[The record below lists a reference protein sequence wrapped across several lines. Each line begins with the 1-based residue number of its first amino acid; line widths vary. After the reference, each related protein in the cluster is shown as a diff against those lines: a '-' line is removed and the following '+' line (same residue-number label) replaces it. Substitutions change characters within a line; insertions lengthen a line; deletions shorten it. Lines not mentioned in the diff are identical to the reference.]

1 MLQSIDK
8 KNKYILLIITYL
20 LLTTI
25 NNTNFINNKIF
36 STNVKSVEVV
46 GLNENLNLQIQER
59 LNYIKNSNIF
69 YINKDLF
76 EKEINKY
83 NFIESFKVYKFY
95 PKNVILKI
103 NQTNFLATTIRNN
116 KKYIIGSNGK
126 LIEYGL
132 FKNNNNL
139 PLIFGNFNNKDFLI
153 FKKKI
158 DQSSFKYSDIKNF
171 FSYPSK
177 RWDIKTIDN
186 LLIKLPINDVEL
198 ALERAKKITE
208 SKKFNNNI
216 IDLRI
221 TNQIILPN
229 E

>member
-1 MLQSIDK
+1 MLQSIGK
-8 KNKYILLIITYL
+8 KNKYILLIITFL

-25 NNTNFINNKIF
+25 NNTNFVNSKIF
-36 STNVKSVEVV
+36 STNIQSVEVV
-46 GLNENLNLQIQER
+46 GLNENLNLEIQER

-83 NFIESFKVYKFY
+83 NFIESFKVSKFY
-95 PKNVILKI
+95 PKNIILKI
-103 NQTNFLATTIRNN
+103 NQTNFLATTIRDN

-126 LIEYGL
+126 LIEYEL
-132 FKNNNNL
+132 FDNNQNL

-153 FKKKI
+153 FKQKI
-158 DQSSFKYSDIKNF
+158 DQSSFKYSNIKNF

-177 RWDIKTIDN
+177 RWDIETIDN
-186 LLIKLPINDVEL
+186 LLIKLPSKNTEL
-198 ALERAKKITE
+198 ALERAQKIIE
-208 SKKFNNNI
+208 SKKLTNNI

-221 TNQIILPN
+221 SNQIIIPN

>member
-1 MLQSIDK
+1 MLQSIGK

-25 NNTNFINNKIF
+25 NNTNFVNNKIF
-36 STNVKSVEVV
+36 STNIKSVEVF

-132 FKNNNNL
+132 FNNNNNL

-158 DQSSFKYSDIKNF
+158 DQSSFNYSDIKNF

-186 LLIKLPINDVEL
+186 LLIKLPINNVEL

>member
-1 MLQSIDK
+1 MLQSIGK

-25 NNTNFINNKIF
+25 NNTNFVNNKIF
-36 STNVKSVEVV
+36 STNIKSVEVV

-59 LNYIKNSNIF
+59 LKYIKNTNIF

-83 NFIESFKVYKFY
+83 KFIESFKVYKFY

-132 FKNNNNL
+132 FNNNNNL

-186 LLIKLPINDVEL
+186 FLIKLPINNVEF